1 MRRRRDILK
10 VLDDGKSE
18 DCLMMQSIFYLAV
31 EEYKAGAITKEGMDW
46 LVCV

>member
-31 EEYKAGAITKEGMDW
+31 EEYKAGGITKEGMDW